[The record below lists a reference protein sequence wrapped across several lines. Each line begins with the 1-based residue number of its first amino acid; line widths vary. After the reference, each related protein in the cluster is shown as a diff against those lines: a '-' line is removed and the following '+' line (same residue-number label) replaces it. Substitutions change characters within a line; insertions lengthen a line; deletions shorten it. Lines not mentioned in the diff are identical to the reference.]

1 MSYLQKAKDLYAMI
15 GQGQL
20 LEAFEKYYHNDV
32 VMQEAGEAERT
43 GKDVNREHEKQF
55 LGMLKEVHGAG
66 VDGFTSDE
74 ENGITMVENWM
85 DMTFQDGNRVRM
97 EQVAVQK
104 WQGDQVIREKF
115 YHK

>member
-32 VMQEAGEAERT
+32 VMQEAGEAERV
-43 GKDVNREHEKQF
+43 GKDVNREYEKKF